1 MKLNK
6 KVLGLVLGGLMSICL
21 VGCSK
26 TDRAEKLILENVENT
41 IEANLEEYEGKYDYL
56 DSKQQLSIDTARII
70 NIDKSKVEI
79 KELEKVYEIILTL
92 RLEYDNELF
101 ENNIYIM
108 EIDKDKFD
116 FEMLKDTDLIYN
128 DDINVV
134 GYKVI
139 RDGEVKRKCFSKEYS
154 NDGIYDS
161 YTLKEMLKDD
171 LGDINTDW

>member
-1 MKLNK
+1 MKINK
-6 KVLGLVLGGLMSICL
+6 RVIGMIMGITMILT
-21 VGCSK
+21 VGCNK
-26 TDRAEKLILENVENT
+26 TEKAESLIKENIENT
-41 IEANLEEYEGKYDYL
+41 IERNLEEYEGRYNDL

-171 LGDINTDW
+171 LGDINADW

>member
-21 VGCSK
+21 VGCNK
-26 TDRAEKLILENVENT
+26 TDKAEEIILENIENT

-134 GYKVI
+134 GYKVV
-139 RDGEVKRKCFSKEYS
+139 RDGEVKRRCFSKEYS

>member
-1 MKLNK
+1 MKINK
-6 KVLGLVLGGLMSICL
+6 RVIGMIIGFTMVFT
-21 VGCSK
+21 VGCNK
-26 TDRAEKLILENVENT
+26 TEKAENLIKENIENT
-41 IEANLEEYEGKYDYL
+41 IERNLEEYEGKYNDL

-134 GYKVI
+134 GYKVV
-139 RDGEVKRKCFSKEYS
+139 RDGEVKRRCFSKEYS

-171 LGDINTDW
+171 LGDIDTDW

>member
-1 MKLNK
+1 MKINK
-6 KVLGLVLGGLMSICL
+6 RVIGMIMGFTMILT
-21 VGCSK
+21 VGCNK
-26 TDRAEKLILENVENT
+26 TEKAESLIKENIENT
-41 IEANLEEYEGKYDYL
+41 IEANLEEYEGRYDYL

-128 DDINVV
+128 DDINVI
-134 GYKVI
+134 GYKVV
-139 RDGEVKRKCFSKEYS
+139 RDGEVKRRCFSMCTYS
-154 NDGIYDS
+154 FTCY
-161 YTLKEMLKDD
+161 KRF
-171 LGDINTDW
+171 

>member
-79 KELEKVYEIILTL
+79 KELEKVYEIILYFL
-92 RLEYDNELF
+92 LLYKMKKMHMQS
-101 ENNIYIM
+101 Y
-108 EIDKDKFD
+108 
-116 FEMLKDTDLIYN
+116 EMKAYAIILY
-128 DDINVV
+128 
-134 GYKVI
+134 
-139 RDGEVKRKCFSKEYS
+139 
-154 NDGIYDS
+154 
-161 YTLKEMLKDD
+161 
-171 LGDINTDW
+171 

>member
-1 MKLNK
+1 MKINK
-6 KVLGLVLGGLMSICL
+6 RVIGMIMGLTMVFT
-21 VGCSK
+21 VGCNK
-26 TDRAEKLILENVENT
+26 TEKAEDLILENIENT
-41 IEANLEEYEGKYDYL
+41 IEANLEEYEGRYNDL

-79 KELEKVYEIILTL
+79 KELEKVYEITLTL

-134 GYKVI
+134 GYKVV
-139 RDGEVKRKCFSKEYS
+139 RDGEIKRICFSKEYS

>member
-1 MKLNK
+1 MKINK
-6 KVLGLVLGGLMSICL
+6 RVIGMIMGITMVFA
-21 VGCSK
+21 VGCNK
-26 TDRAEKLILENVENT
+26 TEKAEDLILENIENT
-41 IEANLEEYEGKYDYL
+41 IEANLEEYEGRYNDL

-128 DDINVV
+128 EDINVV
-134 GYKVI
+134 GYKVV
-139 RDGEVKRKCFSKEYS
+139 RDGEVKRICFSKEYS

>member
-41 IEANLEEYEGKYDYL
+41 IEANLEEYEGRYDYL

>member
-79 KELEKVYEIILTL
+79 KELEKVYEITLIL

-134 GYKVI
+134 GYKVV
-139 RDGEVKRKCFSKEYS
+139 RDGEVKRICFSKEYS

>member
-41 IEANLEEYEGKYDYL
+41 IEANLEEYEGRYDYL
-56 DSKQQLSIDTARII
+56 DSKQQLSIDTAKII

-79 KELEKVYEIILTL
+79 KELEKVYEITLTL

>member
-1 MKLNK
+1 MKINK
-6 KVLGLVLGGLMSICL
+6 RVIGMIMGITMILT
-21 VGCSK
+21 VGCNK
-26 TDRAEKLILENVENT
+26 TEKAESLIKENIENT
-41 IEANLEEYEGKYDYL
+41 IERNLEEYEGKYNDL

-134 GYKVI
+134 GYKVV
-139 RDGEVKRKCFSKEYS
+139 RDGEVKRICFSKEYS

-171 LGDINTDW
+171 LGDINTNW

>member
-41 IEANLEEYEGKYDYL
+41 IEANLEEYEGRYDYL
-56 DSKQQLSIDTARII
+56 DSKQQLSIDTAKII